1 MKLLLPMLFDQSMC
15 RSSAEVRLYAVSESY
30 DSVFTEPF
38 WTRQK
43 LYCRIE
49 LTLFLFFFFGHF
61 RKWGKYSLCS
71 CMQSRVLILY
81 EYDWE
86 ERPLCGPFRH
96 LPENGQ
102 WDLAPICDGGAA
114 GKSPKGSSGSPW
126 AAGND
131 VASLYQEWLTWGTGK
146 DVFQPITK
154 SVCFHQDWG
163 EGLQE
168 GVRSCVLSVPQGRLT
183 PSSLGDFNVGFI
195 LWNMLSEGFLTSVL
209 MTFEA
214 G

>member
-1 MKLLLPMLFDQSMC
+1 MHVQVICWVLIVCCLMIQFSLDLFGPS
-15 RSSAEVRLYAVSESY
+15 R
-30 DSVFTEPF
+30 
-38 WTRQK
+38 K
-43 LYCRIE
+43 IYCRIE
-49 LTLFLFFFFGHF
+49 LTLFCFFAFFFFFFFGHF

-86 ERPLCGPFRH
+86 KRSLCGPFRH

-102 WDLAPICDGGAA
+102 WNLAPICDGGTA

-131 VASLYQEWLTWGTGK
+131 VASLYHEWVTWGTGK
-146 DVFQPITK
+146 NVFQPITK
-154 SVCFHQDWG
+154 SVCFHKDRG

-168 GVRSCVLSVPQGRLT
+168 GVGSCMLSVPQGRLT
-183 PSSLGDFNVGFI
+183 PSSLGVFNMGFI